1 MMPTSAPAGCALPP
15 VGRSLTGAPLLH
27 QQGKHLA
34 TRAFPGKAEA
44 NIPSPAQLGFRGKA
58 QSATG
63 RCILFAFHFCLSIR
77 SQFERICNEC

>member
-15 VGRSLTGAPLLH
+15 VGRSLIRAPLLH

-58 QSATG
+58 QSA
-63 RCILFAFHFCLSIR
+63 RALHFVCISFLLEHSVPI
-77 SQFERICNEC
+77 